1 MTTDFSKPCSGTK
14 AACTDFNSAWEGLMR
29 AGIVDA
35 PAMLAEL
42 TKHQDVV
49 HESTSTVEV
58 D

>member
-14 AACTDFNSAWEGLMR
+14 AACTDFNNAWEGFMR

-35 PAMLAEL
+35 PRMLAEL

-49 HESTSTVEV
+49 HDVENRV
-58 D
+58 DVK